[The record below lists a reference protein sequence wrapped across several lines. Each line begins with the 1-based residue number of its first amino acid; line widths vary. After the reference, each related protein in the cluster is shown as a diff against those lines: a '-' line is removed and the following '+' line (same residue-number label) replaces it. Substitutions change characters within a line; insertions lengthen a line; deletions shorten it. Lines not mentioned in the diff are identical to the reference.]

1 MLVKL
6 LAFIASSYI
15 ACLLVPK
22 RMRWVVLLVASFVF
36 YALAGIKALLTM
48 FLFSGISFAFGIAI
62 EDSAVGSKRRRTLLV
77 AVVLLVV
84 AWILA
89 IKLCVASGYRNLI
102 IAIPLGASYVSF
114 SIISYLA
121 DIYWERDKADRN
133 FLKHL
138 LYILFFPKITEG
150 PINKHKTL
158 AQSLYEGQ
166 DLTYRNF
173 CFGSQRM
180 LYGIFKKLVIAERLS
195 MITDGILSDLAG
207 YSGCMIAAATV
218 FAAIELYCDFSGY
231 MDIVLGFTE
240 TLGIKMD
247 ENFRRPFFSRST
259 SEFWRRWHIT
269 LGTWFKDYVYTPL
282 VMSGIVKKMGK
293 WCRKKIGK
301 EFGNGLMKAVAL
313 SAVWLLTGMWHG
325 TGASYIAWGCWCGTI
340 IILSTFLEGFYKKA
354 LAFLHINTKA
364 PSWKLF
370 QMFRTSAVFCFG
382 IMLTRLPDLHHVGIA
397 IRKFVREPGLSQLF
411 SKDLFRFGVSVKD
424 FILMLLFLLG
434 VLCVS
439 IMQERRSVREFI
451 ASMNAPVRWVIY
463 AAGISIVVFFGIY
476 GPGHTMKDF
485 VYAQF

>member
-89 IKLCVASGYRNLI
+89 IKLCVASGYRNPI

-195 MITDGILSDLAG
+195 RRRRSIRTAAG
-207 YSGCMIAAATV
+207 KSQLRVRSSFSFPASCRSRS
-218 FAAIELYCDFSGY
+218 FLPDFSSR
-231 MDIVLGFTE
+231 ISLKE
-240 TLGIKMD
+240 ILCLICCGI
-247 ENFRRPFFSRST
+247 
-259 SEFWRRWHIT
+259 
-269 LGTWFKDYVYTPL
+269 
-282 VMSGIVKKMGK
+282 SGS
-293 WCRKKIGK
+293 
-301 EFGNGLMKAVAL
+301 L
-313 SAVWLLTGMWHG
+313 
-325 TGASYIAWGCWCGTI
+325 
-340 IILSTFLEGFYKKA
+340 
-354 LAFLHINTKA
+354 
-364 PSWKLF
+364 
-370 QMFRTSAVFCFG
+370 
-382 IMLTRLPDLHHVGIA
+382 
-397 IRKFVREPGLSQLF
+397 
-411 SKDLFRFGVSVKD
+411 
-424 FILMLLFLLG
+424 
-434 VLCVS
+434 
-439 IMQERRSVREFI
+439 ERR
-451 ASMNAPVRWVIY
+451 
-463 AAGISIVVFFGIY
+463 
-476 GPGHTMKDF
+476 
-485 VYAQF
+485 